1 MPSAGLIATS
11 SGAPPSK
18 GSSRGKK
25 LGSSGNYK
33 LNLYSYP
40 ARSAKSFITK

>member
-11 SGAPPSK
+11 SSAPPSK

-25 LGSSGNYK
+25 LGGGGDCK

-40 ARSAKSFITK
+40 TRSAKSFITK

>member
-1 MPSAGLIATS
+1 MPSAGLVATS
-11 SGAPPSK
+11 SSAPSSK

-25 LGSSGNYK
+25 LGSSSDCK